1 MSSEGKITFGSKL
14 LERDRQ
20 GADHVGLFMEV
31 FFFFFGTMSNGKPLE
46 ALDVKG
52 ENG

>member
-20 GADHVGLFMEV
+20 GADHVDLFME
-31 FFFFFGTMSNGKPLE
+31 FFFCTMSNGKPLE